1 VSKEL
6 KFLIKCCK
14 EEGEKIKKIFYG
26 NKFNKIYN
34 LDSFIEKSLIKKLK
48 KFDKNIGVLGEET
61 QRKKVTEK
69 RYWIIDPID
78 GTTNFKRQIAHFA
91 ISIALSVN
99 NQILI
104 GVVYDPVKND
114 LFFSQKNKG
123 SYRNYRK
130 IYCSKNKNIN
140 KSLFATGKKSELRT
154 FLNTRNSG
162 SASLDLCYLA
172 SGSYDGYFH
181 DDLYLWDIAAGSL
194 IAEEAGCKIKIKN
207 FYNTNKVK
215 ILASNSHLFTKLE
228 KLIKFK
234 F

>member
-6 KFLIKCCK
+6 KFLIKCCT
-14 EEGEKIKKIFYG
+14 EEGKKINKFFY
-26 NKFNKIYN
+26 NKKFNKNFN
-34 LDSFIEKSLIKKLK
+34 LDSFIEKNLIKRLK
-48 KFDKNIGVLGEET
+48 KFDKNIKVLGEET
-61 QRKKVTEK
+61 QRKKITKEK
-69 RYWIIDPID
+69 FWIIDPID
-78 GTTNFKRQIAHFA
+78 GTTNFKRRIAHFA

-104 GVVYDPVKND
+104 GVVYDPIKND

-130 IYCSKNKNIN
+130 IYCSKNKNII
-140 KSLFATGKKSELRT
+140 KSLFATGKKSELKT

-172 SGSYDGYFH
+172 SGSYEGYFH
-181 DDLYLWDIAAGSL
+181 NDLYLWDIAAGSL
-194 IAEEAGCKIKIKN
+194 IADEAGCKIKIKN
-207 FYNTNKVK
+207 FHNTNKVK